1 MYRGIHFPNARSEK
15 NNVNKKCPESK
26 IVHKM
31 PIGSKFDQKNLTDSV
46 LSVSVV
52 LNSFCRQSLDITAA

>member
-1 MYRGIHFPNARSEK
+1 
-15 NNVNKKCPESK
+15 
-26 IVHKM
+26 M
-31 PIGSKFDQKNLTDSV
+31 PIGSKFDQKNSTDSV